1 MLLPG
6 TDGPGSLECT
16 AQGLSETGT
25 DDLSTGAYS
34 TGQGNPRRNAAHLS
48 LMRQL
53 DGFYMTYPAWGYRGS
68 RFPHEDDLTLLKSC
82 VVQIFYS
89 FMDGK
94 GRALDPVRTERFSGS
109 LKYEDVCIEDYEDS
123 RGLRLGVG
131 AHIADY
137 DAVRP
142 VSAPR
147 RPDAGTGV

>member
-25 DDLSTGAYS
+25 DGLSTGAYS
-34 TGQGNPRRNAAHLS
+34 TGQGNPRQNAANLS

-82 VVQIFYS
+82 GVQIFYS
-89 FMDGK
+89 SMDGK
-94 GRALDPVRTERFSGS
+94 GWALDPVRTERVFGS
-109 LKYEDVCIEDYEDS
+109 LKYEDVCIEDYEDA
-123 RGLRLGVG
+123 RGLRLEVG

-142 VSAPR
+142 VSAPW
-147 RPDAGTGV
+147 RPDAGTGA

>member
-1 MLLPG
+1 
-6 TDGPGSLECT
+6 
-16 AQGLSETGT
+16 
-25 DDLSTGAYS
+25 
-34 TGQGNPRRNAAHLS
+34 
-48 LMRQL
+48 
-53 DGFYMTYPAWGYRGS
+53 MTYPARGYRGS

-82 VVQIFYS
+82 GVQIFYS

-94 GRALDPVRTERFSGS
+94 GRALDPVRTEWFSGS

-142 VSAPR
+142 VLAPR
-147 RPDAGTGV
+147 RPDAGAGV

>member
-25 DDLSTGAYS
+25 DGLSTGAYS
-34 TGQGNPRRNAAHLS
+34 TGQGNPRQNAANLS
-48 LMRQL
+48 LMRQRDEL
-53 DGFYMTYPAWGYRGS
+53 HMTYSAREYRGS
-68 RFPHEDDLTLLKSC
+68 RFTHEDDLTLLKSC

-94 GRALDPVRTERFSGS
+94 GWALAPVRTERFSGS

-142 VSAPR
+142 VSSPW
-147 RPDAGTGV
+147 RPDAGAGI